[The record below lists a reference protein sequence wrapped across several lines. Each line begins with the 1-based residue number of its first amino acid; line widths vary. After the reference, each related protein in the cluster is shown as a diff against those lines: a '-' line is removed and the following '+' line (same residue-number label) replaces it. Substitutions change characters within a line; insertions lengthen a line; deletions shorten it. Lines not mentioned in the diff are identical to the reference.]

1 MKTKETHFNTFTTL
15 EFNEK
20 TAQNESVFVIA
31 FDLAEEKI
39 KNGHTVIGG
48 ERFSKLLSKTEAIE
62 LAIKLLNFAK

>member
-1 MKTKETHFNTFTTL
+1 MKEQKLYFNTFTTL

-31 FDLAEEKI
+31 FDLSEEKVQD
-39 KNGHTVIGG
+39 GGTVIGG
-48 ERFSKLLSKTEAIE
+48 EKFSKLLSKTEAIE